1 MNPEEIIRKARRV
14 IEEEARELSKL
25 SERLDNSFVRAVE
38 LILNC
43 EGKVITTGVGKS
55 GHIAQKVA
63 STLSSTGT
71 PSHYLHPS
79 EALHGDLGV
88 VESKDVVLAFSKSGE
103 SAEVLAL
110 LPYIKLLGTK
120 LISITN
126 NPNSTLAKHSD
137 IHIFLGVSKEAC
149 PLNLAPT
156 TSTTSALVLGD
167 ALAMV
172 LLELRGFTEKDF
184 ALRHPAGALGRKLKL
199 VKELCHTGEEVPIVK
214 ETDPMK
220 DVIVEITSKG
230 FGAVAVVNEE
240 GRLVGIITDGD
251 LRRFINRGGD
261 LNNSLAKDAM
271 TTNPK
276 TARMEELAAEA
287 LKRMEDHKI
296 TVLIV
301 VDEERRPIG
310 IIHMHD
316 ILRAGVI
323 Y

>member
-1 MNPEEIIRKARRV
+1 MNPEEIIRKAKRV

-25 SERLDNSFVRAVE
+25 SERLDHSFVRAVE

-137 IHIFLGVSKEAC
+137 VHIFLGASKEAC

-156 TSTTSALVLGD
+156 TSTTLALVLGD

-199 VKELCHTGEEVPIVK
+199 VRELCHTGEEVPIVK
-214 ETDPMK
+214 ETDSMK

>member
-1 MNPEEIIRKARRV
+1 M
-14 IEEEARELSKL
+14 
-25 SERLDNSFVRAVE
+25 
-38 LILNC
+38 
-43 EGKVITTGVGKS
+43 
-55 GHIAQKVA
+55 
-63 STLSSTGT
+63 
-71 PSHYLHPS
+71 
-79 EALHGDLGV
+79 
-88 VESKDVVLAFSKSGE
+88 
-103 SAEVLAL
+103 
-110 LPYIKLLGTK
+110 
-120 LISITN
+120 
-126 NPNSTLAKHSD
+126 
-137 IHIFLGVSKEAC
+137 
-149 PLNLAPT
+149 NLAPT
-156 TSTTSALVLGD
+156 TSTTLALVLGD

-214 ETDPMK
+214 ETDSMK

-230 FGAVAVVNEE
+230 FGAVAVVNDE
-240 GRLVGIITDGD
+240 GRLVGIITDWD

-261 LNNSLAKDAM
+261 LNNSLARDAM

-301 VDEERRPIG
+301 VDEEKRPIG